1 LSHLNITINDILYVV
16 NKNRKNISEIFK
28 KTLDNISEIVY
39 NVLVRQRGTP
49 LTKGSEV
56 MEDGMTNAEF
66 NAFLE
71 TLARLVE
78 SKAKTLE
85 EAAELIREAKTK

>member
-1 LSHLNITINDILYVV
+1 
-16 NKNRKNISEIFK
+16 
-28 KTLDNISEIVY
+28 
-39 NVLVRQRGTP
+39 
-49 LTKGSEV
+49 

-78 SKAKTLE
+78 SKAKSPE
-85 EAAELIREAKTK
+85 EAAELIRQAKAK